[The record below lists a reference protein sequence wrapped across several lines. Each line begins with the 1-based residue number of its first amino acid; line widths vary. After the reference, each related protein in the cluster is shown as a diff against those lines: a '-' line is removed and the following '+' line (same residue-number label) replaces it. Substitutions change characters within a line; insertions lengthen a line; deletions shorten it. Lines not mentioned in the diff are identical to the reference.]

1 MAEKFHTELKK
12 LRKDTVEMARFGRS
26 MLKDAA
32 DALIRQDRDLAGSVV
47 ARKGEIHTREVD
59 LEERCYQLIA
69 LNQPMAKDMR
79 IIACTLKVITASM
92 RIGRYGKVIAN
103 IVKEISER
111 PQISP
116 TMSIAHNSHMMSI
129 PHMVEL
135 VIDMIDDAIA
145 AYDTESLRKIENFTS
160 RDDTIDSL
168 RHSIFRE
175 GITHMMED
183 PRNITRCTHFIM
195 VARYLERCAD
205 HACKIAENVQYMETG
220 ERVEIH

>member
-12 LRKDTVEMARFGRS
+12 VKKDTVAMARFARA
-26 MLKDAA
+26 MLRDAV
-32 DALIRQDRDLAGSVV
+32 DALVRQDRDLAETVV
-47 ARKGEIHTREVD
+47 ARKAEIHAREVE

-69 LNQPMAKDMR
+69 LYQPMARDMR

-103 IVKEISER
+103 IVREINER
-111 PQISP
+111 PKL
-116 TMSIAHNSHMMSI
+116 ANMMSI
-129 PHMVEL
+129 PHMGDLAME
-135 VIDMIDDAIA
+135 MIDDAVG
-145 AYDTESLRKIENFTS
+145 AYETESFSVIADFNA
-160 RDDTIDSL
+160 RDDTIDAL

-183 PRNITRCTHFIM
+183 PRSITRCTHYIM

-205 HACKIAENVQYMETG
+205 HACKIAENVYYMETG
-220 ERVEIH
+220 ERIEIH

>member
-1 MAEKFHTELKK
+1 MAEKFHTELTE
-12 LRKDTVEMARFGRS
+12 LRKNTVAMAQFGRS
-26 MLKDAA
+26 MLKDAV
-32 DALIRQDRDLAGSVV
+32 DALIRQDRDLADSVV

-79 IIACTLKVITASM
+79 VIACTLKVITASM

-103 IVKEISER
+103 IVKEIAER

-116 TMSIAHNSHMMSI
+116 AMSMAHNSSMMSI
-129 PHMVEL
+129 PHMGEL
-135 VIDMIDDAIA
+135 VVDMIDDAIE
-145 AYDTESLRKIENFTS
+145 AYDTESLNTIENFNS
-160 RDDTIDSL
+160 RDDTIDAL

-183 PRNITRCTHFIM
+183 PRSITRCTHYIM

-220 ERVEIH
+220 ERIEIH